1 MAENEPAEQ
10 IRILVV
16 EDERDVLEPTRLLLQ
31 GCGYDVTG
39 SASAEEAYRYFE
51 SIHPQVLV
59 VDYKL
64 PGMNGMDF
72 LRHAK
77 TANPQ
82 VSAIVITG
90 LMPQLSS
97 IEAQAQEMGVT
108 VLRKPVRVEE
118 LQKAIEEVV
127 SRHPGA

>member
-1 MAENEPAEQ
+1 MAENAPAEQ
-10 IRILVV
+10 VRILVV

-31 GCGYDVTG
+31 GCGYEVTG
-39 SASAEEAYRYFE
+39 TASAEEAYRYFE
-51 SIHPQVLV
+51 SIHPHVLV

-77 TANPQ
+77 AADPR
-82 VSAIVITG
+82 VSAVIITG

-97 IEAQAQEMGVT
+97 IEAQAQEMRIT
-108 VLRKPVRVEE
+108 VLRKPVRVED
-118 LQKAIEEVV
+118 LQKAIEEIVR
-127 SRHPGA
+127 SLPGF

>member
-1 MAENEPAEQ
+1 MAESEPAEQ
-10 IRILVV
+10 IRVLVV
-16 EDERDVLEPTRLLLQ
+16 EDARDVLEPTRLLLQ
-31 GCGYDVTG
+31 GFGYEVTG
-39 SASAEEAYRYFE
+39 TSSAEEAYRYFE

-64 PGMNGMDF
+64 PGMNGIEF

-77 TANPQ
+77 AADPK

-90 LMPQLSS
+90 LTSQMASV
-97 IEAQAQEMGVT
+97 EAQAQEMGVA
-108 VLRKPVRVEE
+108 VLHKPVRVEE

-127 SRHPGA
+127 SRRSSG

>member
-1 MAENEPAEQ
+1 MADAPEQ
-10 IRILVV
+10 IRVLVV

-39 SASAEEAYRYFE
+39 TASAEEAYRYFE
-51 SIHPQVLV
+51 SIRPHILV

-64 PGMNGMDF
+64 PGMNGVEF

-77 TANPQ
+77 VADPQ
-82 VSAIVITG
+82 VRAVIITG
-90 LMPQLSS
+90 LTPQLASV
-97 IEAQAQEMGVT
+97 EAQAQEMGVT

-127 SRHPGA
+127 GRRPGA